1 MNYNDWAKEI
11 HENAVKHGWYDKPI
25 SRAEYEALFH
35 SEISEA
41 LEEYRNEMPD
51 VYWNCGVT
59 GEICAPASEC
69 DCEYCDAEW
78 ECTHR
83 DQEPHGIAIELI
95 DLAIRLLD
103 YGAAH
108 EIDIPQCTKYSYSKG
123 WFSKDTLILTIAGF
137 HEHIT
142 LLMGL
147 AEYQE
152 QVEHI
157 STILFKIQ
165 SYCEDNGLDFET
177 LLHLKHE
184 YNKTRPY
191 RHGGKRC

>member
-1 MNYNDWAKEI
+1 MNYNELAREI
-11 HENAVKHGWYDKPI
+11 HENAVAHGWYEKPI
-25 SRAEYEALFH
+25 SEYEYAALFH

-41 LEEYRNEMPD
+41 FEEYRDGMPD

-69 DCEYCDAEW
+69 DCEYYGAEW

-83 DQEPHGIAIELI
+83 NQEPHGIAIELI

-103 YGAAH
+103 YAGAKEWDIDATKTMID
-108 EIDIPQCTKYSYSKG
+108 EIKEDFVSLKNAQHAMVYMLVDGAYEP
-123 WFSKDTLILTIAGF
+123 DVVRA
-137 HEHIT
+137 
-142 LLMGL
+142 LLDS
-147 AEYQE
+147 
-152 QVEHI
+152 I
-157 STILFKIQ
+157 SC
-165 SYCEDNGLDFET
+165 YCASNGLDFES
-177 LLHLKHE
+177 LLRLKHE